1 MPSPTPTVQST
12 IEDALPPHSA
22 PKSLS
27 AAPNRAILGDV
38 SPNVKISSQTPA
50 FMSKTLAGSPL
61 KRSFTATIEANE
73 GLTYLKRR
81 KLSGYESLSQSM
93 SSNVN
98 VSRDD
103 EGRSVSNEGSFR
115 PIFHSTQ
122 ADVVGCLPCRRAIIM
137 LIV

>member
-22 PKSLS
+22 PTSQQG
-27 AAPNRAILGDV
+27 APNRAILGDV

-50 FMSKTLAGSPL
+50 FMSKPLAGSPL

-81 KLSGYESLSQSM
+81 KLSGDESLSESM
-93 SSNVN
+93 SSTVRD
-98 VSRDD
+98 SRDGN
-103 EGRSVSNEGSFR
+103 GRTVSNEGSFH

-122 ADVVGCLPCRRAIIM
+122 ADVVCCL
-137 LIV
+137 LS